1 VKARLLA
8 VVLLAVLAGRSCTG
22 EPFAAPG
29 GAPDQSQQMIA
40 ASLSRLIEN
49 AIPLEYDKQKDWGAT
64 KSIDAGWN
72 IEGKPFHW
80 HALKQEKTVNHGVW
94 KHYKL
99 RLMEPEKN
107 LHVKLA
113 ALRPLSAGRVAFTL
127 NIETTI
133 DAWARAKVYEYG
145 VHLIALEMESDMQ
158 VAITID
164 GEVGVAMRRGD
175 EEMMLALEPVVT
187 DSRLEIRNFNLR
199 RVSNAKGPIV
209 HELGEG
215 VSRLV
220 QDELNGP
227 KLTEK
232 LNRAI
237 EKKRDR
243 LAIRPTELFEG
254 RWWPLPWSAAAP
266 TTQTPPVLPVA
277 SNPPGAAAL

>member
-1 VKARLLA
+1 VKTRLLA
-8 VVLLAVLAGRSCTG
+8 VVLLAALAGRSCTG
-22 EPFAAPG
+22 EPFAAT

-80 HALKQEKTVNHGVW
+80 HALKREHNVNHGVW

-99 RLMEPEKN
+99 KLVEPEKN

-113 ALRPLSAGRVAFTL
+113 TLRPLSAGRVAFTL

-158 VAITID
+158 VAIAID
-164 GEVGVAMRRGD
+164 GEVGVAMRSSDQG
-175 EEMMLALEPVVT
+175 MTLALEPIVT
-187 DSRLEIRNFNLR
+187 NSRLEIRNFHLR
-199 RVSNAKGPIV
+199 RVSNARGPIV

-243 LAIRPTELFEG
+243 LAFRPAELFEG
-254 RWWPLPWSAAAP
+254 QWWPLSWATPAPAAPSPSPSAA
-266 TTQTPPVLPVA
+266 
-277 SNPPGAAAL
+277 GR

>member
-1 VKARLLA
+1 MKTRILA
-8 VVLLAVLAGRSCTG
+8 LAALVALAGKSCTAQ
-22 EPFAAPG
+22 PPAAPAA
-29 GAPDQSQQMIA
+29 APDPSQQMIA

-49 AIPLEYDKQKDWGAT
+49 AIPLQYDKQKDWGAT

-80 HALKQEKTVNHGVW
+80 HAIKREHAVNHGVW

-99 RLMEPEKN
+99 KLVEPEKN
-107 LHVKLA
+107 LHVTLA
-113 ALRPLSAGRVAFTL
+113 TLRPLSAGRVAFTL

-158 VAITID
+158 IAVTID
-164 GEVGVAMRRGD
+164 GEVGVAMRSSDQG
-175 EEMMLALEPVVT
+175 MTLALEPIVT
-187 DSRLEIRNFNLR
+187 NSHLQIRNFNLR
-199 RVSNAKGPIV
+199 RVSNAKGPII
-209 HELGEG
+209 HELGDG
-215 VSRLV
+215 MSRLV

-243 LAIRPTELFEG
+243 LALRPAELFEG
-254 RWWPLPWSAAAP
+254 QWWPLSWATPAPNAAP
-266 TTQTPPVLPVA
+266 PPSP
-277 SNPPGAAAL
+277 

>member
-1 VKARLLA
+1 
-8 VVLLAVLAGRSCTG
+8 
-22 EPFAAPG
+22 
-29 GAPDQSQQMIA
+29 MIA

-80 HALKQEKTVNHGVW
+80 HALKREKTVNHGVW

-99 RLMEPEKN
+99 KLVEPEKN

-113 ALRPLSAGRVAFTL
+113 ALRPLSAGRAAFTL

-158 VAITID
+158 VSIAID
-164 GEVGVAMRRGD
+164 GEVGVGMRRSD
-175 EEMMLALEPVVT
+175 EGMTLALEPVVT
-187 DSRLEIRNFNLR
+187 DSQLEIRNFNLR
-199 RVSNAKGPIV
+199 RLSNAKGPIV

-243 LAIRPTELFEG
+243 LAFRPAELFEG
-254 RWWPLPWSAAAP
+254 QWWPLPWSATAP
-266 TTQTPPVLPVA
+266 TTETPPVLPVA
-277 SNPPGAAAL
+277 SNPPAAAGL

>member
-1 VKARLLA
+1 MKARILA
-8 VVLLAVLAGRSCTG
+8 IVALVALAGRSCTG

-64 KSIDAGWN
+64 KSVDAGWN

-80 HALKQEKTVNHGVW
+80 HALKREKTVNHGVW

-99 RLMEPEKN
+99 KLVEPEKN
-107 LHVKLA
+107 LHVTLA

-133 DAWARAKVYEYG
+133 DAWARAKIYEYG
-145 VHLIALEMESDMQ
+145 VHLIALEIESDMQ

-164 GEVGVAMRRGD
+164 GEVGVAMRSSDQGV
-175 EEMMLALEPVVT
+175 MLALEPVVT
-187 DSRLEIRNFNLR
+187 DSRLQIRNFNLR

-215 VSRLV
+215 VSGLV

-243 LAIRPTELFEG
+243 LAFRPAELLETQ
-254 RWWPLPWSAAAP
+254 WWPLTWAAAAP
-266 TTQTPPVLPVA
+266 APSSPLA
-277 SNPPGAAAL
+277 GGR